1 MAVTVTLHLHDGTTI
16 VGDTD
21 SATSDA
27 AATAVSLRDQ
37 LDAYEWVTFTRAAA
51 PMILV
56 DRSNINYF
64 EITVS

>member
-21 SATSDA
+21 SSTSDA
-27 AATAVSLRDQ
+27 AATAVTLRET
-37 LDAYEWVTFTRAAA
+37 LDGFDWVTFTRAAA
-51 PMILV
+51 PMLLV
-56 DRSNINYF
+56 PKDSINYF